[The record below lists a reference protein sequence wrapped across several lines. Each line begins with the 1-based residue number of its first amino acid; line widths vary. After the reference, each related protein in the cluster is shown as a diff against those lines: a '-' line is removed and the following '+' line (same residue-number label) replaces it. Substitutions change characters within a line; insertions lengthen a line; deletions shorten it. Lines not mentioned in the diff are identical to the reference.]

1 MYFRQLPTHHTMGL
15 VQTTNICYWQNF
27 GIFRTTRLIWE
38 GYVFG
43 FEIIKIFGH
52 AETFFG
58 GRYQLGK
65 RFCVVGKRACS
76 PVTFAQAV
84 VMVGKICAQ
93 SGQ

>member
-1 MYFRQLPTHHTMGL
+1 MGL

-43 FEIIKIFGH
+43 FEIIKILDMQK
-52 AETFFG
+52 FFG

-65 RFCVVGKRACS
+65 RFYVVGKRVCS
-76 PVTFAQAV
+76 SVTFVQAV
-84 VMVGKICAQ
+84 VMVGKIFAQ